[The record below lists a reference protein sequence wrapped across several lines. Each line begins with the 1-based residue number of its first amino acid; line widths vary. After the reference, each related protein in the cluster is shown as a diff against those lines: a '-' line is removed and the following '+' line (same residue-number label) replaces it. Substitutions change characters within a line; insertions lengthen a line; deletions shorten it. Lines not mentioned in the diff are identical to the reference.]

1 MVGAMGQ
8 KKQVSELWLICLMTF
23 LSFVVSVGSGHAA
36 MTAKEAI
43 ESLAGLSRQERQ
55 NLLVREARKEGKI
68 RWATSTPAE
77 SIEPIVQGFRE
88 KYPAVELEHF
98 FVSGRVLADRVIR
111 EYRAGKREVDVLG
124 TTTMTFLELKNARV
138 IESYFSP
145 EGGDIKPNMKD
156 PNGFWVSQY
165 TTALAVACNGK
176 MVRAVPRDW
185 KEFSDPQWKGNFSI
199 DTERFQ
205 WFLGLR
211 RIYGD
216 EEAKKLILA
225 YVHNG
230 ALVRRSG
237 QLQIQ
242 LVAGGEYACA
252 LAVYLNDL
260 INAVRK
266 GAPLTYSAPEPI
278 LLSPT
283 ILMMTRFPPHPYG
296 AILLYDYIISVE
308 GVSQLTRNIPV
319 LPSREGLP
327 LADDIR
333 GLQKRPSYFI
343 QVEDQ
348 SRSFTETREMYQ
360 SLIKK

>member
-1 MVGAMGQ
+1 MVGATGQ
-8 KKQVSELWLICLMTF
+8 RKALSQPALICLMTC
-23 LSFVVSVGSGHAA
+23 LSLVFSIDSALAVI
-36 MTAKEAI
+36 TAREAI
-43 ESLAGLSRQERQ
+43 DSLTGLSKQERQ

-77 SIEPIVQGFRE
+77 SVEAIVQGFKE
-88 KYPAVELEHF
+88 KYPGVQLEHL

-111 EYRAGKREVDVLG
+111 QYRAGKREVDVLG
-124 TTTMTFLELKNARV
+124 TTTVTFLELKNSGV

-145 EGGDIKPNMKD
+145 EIADIKPNMKD

-165 TTALAVACNGK
+165 TTALVVACNRK
-176 MVRAVPRDW
+176 IVRAVPRDW
-185 KEFSDPQWKGNFSI
+185 KEFTDPQWKGNFSI

-216 EEAKKLILA
+216 GEAKKLILA
-225 YVHNG
+225 YMHNG
-230 ALVRRSG
+230 ALVRRGG

-260 INAVRK
+260 INAMRK
-266 GAPLTYSAPEPI
+266 GAPLAYSAPEPV

-283 ILMMTRFPPHPYG
+283 ILMMTRIPPHPYG
-296 AILLYDYIISVE
+296 AVLLYDYIISVE
-308 GVSQLTRNIPV
+308 GASRLTRNIPV

-327 LADDIR
+327 VADDIR
-333 GLQKRPSYFI
+333 MLQRRPAYFI
-343 QVEDQ
+343 EVEDQ
-348 SRSFTETREMYQ
+348 SRSFTETRDMYHA
-360 SLIKK
+360 LIKR